1 MTLKEQA
8 LWSLMEAKGFSYGLM
23 TTAIQILG
31 QSREALDDMII
42 FIQDEHPSE
51 EQVISYIAGMCE

>member
-8 LWSLMEAKGFSYGLM
+8 LWSLMEANGYSYGLM
-23 TTAIQILG
+23 TTAIRILG
-31 QSREALDDMII
+31 QSREALDDMIV